1 MPKLYNTVT
10 SNNHKYFTTSNTAIQ
25 IKMANIMYD
34 QMYQKIMKKQRSG
47 TVKKTV
53 SSFLILFNFLSNKCV
68 YNFHFHFNVNQQ
80 QLFIP
85 LQTTCECI
93 HTYISSTFQISHNIL
108 FSSIT

>member
-1 MPKLYNTVT
+1 MPKLYNTLI

-25 IKMANIMYD
+25 IKMANIRYD

-68 YNFHFHFNVNQQ
+68 YNFHFNFNQQ

-85 LQTTCECI
+85 LQTTLECI
-93 HTYISSTFQISHNIL
+93 HTYISNTFQISHNIL